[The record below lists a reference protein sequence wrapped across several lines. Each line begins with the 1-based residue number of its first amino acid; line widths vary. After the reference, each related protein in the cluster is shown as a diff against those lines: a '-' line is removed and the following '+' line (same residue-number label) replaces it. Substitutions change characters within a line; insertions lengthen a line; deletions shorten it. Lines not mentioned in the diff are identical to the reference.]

1 MCGIVGAVSR
11 RNIVPVLVQGLQRL
25 EYRGYDSCGLAI
37 HEASALAASPGAAAP
52 DAPGAPAGRGLKRAR
67 STARVAEL
75 LAQVQAEHIASGT
88 GIAHTRWATHGAPA
102 VHNAHPHFSHGPE
115 AGAHSADAPAA
126 PARVA
131 LVHNGIIENHD
142 ELRAHLQARGYVF
155 ASQTDTEVIAH
166 LVDSLYDGD
175 LFAAVLAATRQLTGA
190 FAIAVMHRDEPQR
203 VVGARS
209 GSPLILG
216 VGRGG
221 SDAANPNPEG
231 EHFLASDAMAL
242 AGVTDQIVYLE
253 EGDLVDLQ
261 MGKYWVTD
269 SAGKA
274 VQRPV
279 RTVQAHS
286 GAAELGPYR
295 HYMQKE
301 IFEQPRAIA
310 DTLAGVEA
318 LAPELFE
325 SVNLPPPGQGAH
337 ATFKAIDSV
346 LILACGTSYYSGCA
360 AKYWLEELAGIP
372 TQVEV
377 ASEYRY
383 RTSVPNPRT
392 LVVTISQSGETADTL
407 AALRH
412 AQALGMTHTLTI
424 CNVATSAM
432 VRECKLAYVTRA
444 GVEIGVASTKAFT
457 TQLAGLFLLT
467 LTLAQAK
474 GRLTPEQE
482 AAHLKHMRHL
492 PVALQAVLALE
503 PQIMAWADDF
513 ARMDNALF
521 LGRGL
526 HYPIALEGALK
537 LKEISYIHAEAYPAG
552 ELKHGPLALV
562 TSAMP
567 VVTVAPNDTLLE
579 KLKSN
584 MQEVRARGGVLYV
597 LADADTRIENS
608 DGVHVIRMP
617 EHYGPLSPLLH
628 VVPLQLLAYH
638 TACARGTDVDKPRN
652 LAKSVTVE

>member
-1 MCGIVGAVSR
+1 MCGIVAAVSA
-11 RNIVPVLVQGLQRL
+11 RNIVPILVQGLQRL
-25 EYRGYDSCGLAI
+25 EYRGYDSCGVAVY
-37 HEASALAASPGAAAP
+37 A
-52 DAPGAPAGRGLKRAR
+52 DGLKRAR
-67 STARVAEL
+67 STSRVAEL
-75 LAQVQAEHIASGT
+75 QTQVDADQLASGT

-102 VHNAHPHFSHGPE
+102 VHNAHPHFSHGP
-115 AGAHSADAPAA
+115 GAVGQKPGKI
-126 PARVA
+126 A

-142 ELRAHLQARGYVF
+142 ELRAALQAKGYVF
-155 ASQTDTEVIAH
+155 DSQTDTEVIVH
-166 LVDSLYDGD
+166 LMDSLYDGD
-175 LFAAVLAATRQLTGA
+175 LFEALKAAVAQLHGA
-190 FAIAVMHRDEPQR
+190 YAIAAFCKDEPHR
-203 VVGARS
+203 VVGARA

-216 VGRGG
+216 VGKAD
-221 SDAANPNPEG
+221 SEN
-231 EHFLASDAMAL
+231 FLASDAMAL

-253 EGDLVDLQ
+253 EGDLVDIQL
-261 MGKYWVTD
+261 GKYWVFD
-269 SAGKA
+269 RSHKA
-274 VQRPV
+274 AQRPV
-279 RTVQAHS
+279 KTVLAHS

-310 DTLAGVEA
+310 DTLEGVEGIV
-318 LAPELFE
+318 PELF
-325 SVNLPPPGQGAH
+325 GDGAYRV
-337 ATFKAIDSV
+337 FKDIDSV

-360 AKYWLEELAGIP
+360 AKYWLEDMAGIP

-392 LVVTISQSGETADTL
+392 LVVTITQSGETADTL

-412 AQALGMTHTLTI
+412 AQSLGMHHTLTI

-432 VRECKLAYVTRA
+432 VRECKLAYITRA

-467 LTLAQAK
+467 LALAQSR
-474 GRLTPEQE
+474 GRLSEAQE
-482 AAHLKHMRHL
+482 ATHLKAMRHL
-492 PVALQAVLALE
+492 PAALQAVLALE
-503 PQIMAWADDF
+503 PQLIAWAEDF
-513 ARMDNALF
+513 AKVENALF

-537 LKEISYIHAEAYPAG
+537 LKEITYIHAEAYAAG

-567 VVTVAPNDTLLE
+567 VVTVAPNDALLE

-597 LADADTRIENS
+597 LADADTRIES
-608 DGVHVIRMP
+608 GEGLHVIRMP
-617 EHYGPLSPLLH
+617 EHYGALSPLLH

-638 TACARGTDVDKPRN
+638 TALARGTDVDKPRN

>member
-1 MCGIVGAVSR
+1 MCGIVGAVST

-25 EYRGYDSCGLAI
+25 EYRGYDSCGVAVHQDGELRR
-37 HEASALAASPGAAAP
+37 S
-52 DAPGAPAGRGLKRAR
+52 R

-75 LAQVQAEHIASGT
+75 QAQVDTDGVASGT

-102 VHNAHPHFSHGPE
+102 VHNAHPHFSNG
-115 AGAHSADAPAA
+115 
-126 PARVA
+126 RIA

-142 ELRAHLQARGYVF
+142 ELRAELQAKGYVF
-155 ASQTDTEVIAH
+155 ESQTDTEVIAH
-166 LVDSLYDGD
+166 LVHQLYDGD
-175 LFAAVLAATRQLTGA
+175 LFEAVQQAVARLKGA
-190 FAIAVMHRDEPQR
+190 YAIAVFSRDEPHR
-203 VVGARS
+203 VVGARE

-216 VGRGG
+216 VGTGA
-221 SDAANPNPEG
+221 DEG
-231 EHFLASDAMAL
+231 ATYLASDAMAL
-242 AGVTDQIVYLE
+242 AGVTDRIVYLE
-253 EGDLVDLQ
+253 EGDVVDLQ
-261 MGKYWVTD
+261 LGKHWIVTRQP
-269 SAGKA
+269 GGGFKP
-274 VQRPV
+274 VQREV
-279 RTVQAHS
+279 KTVQAHS

-310 DTLAGVEA
+310 DTLEGVEGIT
-318 LAPELFE
+318 PELFGD
-325 SVNLPPPGQGAH
+325 SAFRVFQD
-337 ATFKAIDSV
+337 IDRV
-346 LILACGTSYYSGCA
+346 LILACGTSYYSGST
-360 AKYWLEELAGIP
+360 AKYWLESIARIP
-372 TQVEV
+372 TSVEI

-383 RTSVPNPRT
+383 RDSVPDPRT

-407 AALRH
+407 AALKH
-412 AQALGMTHTLTI
+412 ARSLGMPHTLTI

-432 VRECKLAYVTRA
+432 VRECELAYITRA
-444 GVEIGVASTKAFT
+444 GVEVGVASTKAFT

-467 LTLAQAK
+467 LALAQVR
-474 GRLTPEQE
+474 GTITPAQE
-482 AAHLKHMRHL
+482 AEHLKAMRHL

-503 PQIMAWADDF
+503 PQVVAWAEAF
-513 ARMDNALF
+513 ARKENALF

-562 TSAMP
+562 TAEMP
-567 VVTVAPNDTLLE
+567 VVTVAPNDALLE

-584 MQEVRARGGVLYV
+584 LQEVRARGGELFVF
-597 LADADTRIENS
+597 ADSDTRIDSGE
-608 DGVHVIRMP
+608 GLHVIRMP
-617 EHYGPLSPLLH
+617 EHYGALSPILH

>member
-1 MCGIVGAVSR
+1 MCGIVGAVST
-11 RNIVPVLVQGLQRL
+11 RNIVPILVQGLQRL
-25 EYRGYDSCGLAI
+25 EYRGYDSCGVAVHANGGI
-37 HEASALAASPGAAAP
+37 Q
-52 DAPGAPAGRGLKRAR
+52 RAR
-67 STARVAEL
+67 SVSRVAEL
-75 LAQVQAEHIASGT
+75 LSQVKEEKLEGAT

-102 VHNAHPHFSHGPE
+102 VHNAHPHFSHGP
-115 AGAHSADAPAA
+115 GTDAAQRPG
-126 PARVA
+126 RVA

-142 ELRAHLQARGYVF
+142 ELRAMLQARGYQF

-166 LVDSLYDGD
+166 LVDSHYEGD
-175 LFAAVLAATRQLTGA
+175 LFDAVKAAVSQLHGA
-190 FAIAVMHRDEPQR
+190 YAIAVFCKDEPYR
-203 VVGARS
+203 VVGARA
-209 GSPLILG
+209 GSPLVLG
-216 VGRGG
+216 VGK
-221 SDAANPNPEG
+221 EG

-242 AGVTDQIVYLE
+242 AGVTDQIAYLE
-253 EGDLVDLQ
+253 EGDVVDLQ
-261 MGKYWVTD
+261 LGKFWVVD
-269 SAGKA
+269 KAHKA
-274 VQRPV
+274 VT
-279 RTVQAHS
+279 RTVKTVQVHS

-310 DTLAGVEA
+310 DTLEGVQGIV
-318 LAPELFE
+318 PELFGDAAYR
-325 SVNLPPPGQGAH
+325 S
-337 ATFKAIDSV
+337 FKEIDSV
-346 LILACGTSYYSGCA
+346 LILACGTSYYSGCT
-360 AKYWLEELAGIP
+360 AKYWLESIAKIP
-372 TQVEV
+372 TQVEI

-383 RTSVPNPRT
+383 RESVPNPRT

-412 AQALGMTHTLTI
+412 AKSLGMEHTLTI

-432 VRECKLAYVTRA
+432 VRECKLAYITRA

-467 LTLAQAK
+467 LALAQSK
-474 GRLTPEQE
+474 GRLSDDEE
-482 AAHLKHMRHL
+482 ATHLKAMRHL
-492 PVALQAVLALE
+492 PAAVQSVLALE
-503 PQIMAWADDF
+503 PAIISWAETF
-513 ARMDNALF
+513 ARKENALF

-562 TSAMP
+562 TDAMP
-567 VVTVAPNDTLLE
+567 VVTVAPNDALLE

-597 LADADTRIENS
+597 LADADTRIES
-608 DGVHVIRMP
+608 QEGIHVIRMP

-638 TACARGTDVDKPRN
+638 TAVALGTDVDKPRN

>member
-1 MCGIVGAVSR
+1 MCGIVAAVSA
-11 RNIVPVLVQGLQRL
+11 RNIVPILVQGLQRL
-25 EYRGYDSCGLAI
+25 EYRGYDSCGVAVY
-37 HEASALAASPGAAAP
+37 A
-52 DAPGAPAGRGLKRAR
+52 DGLKRAR
-67 STARVAEL
+67 STSRVAEL
-75 LAQVQAEHIASGT
+75 QTQVDADHLASGT

-102 VHNAHPHFSHGPE
+102 VHNAHPHFSHGP
-115 AGAHSADAPAA
+115 GKI
-126 PARVA
+126 A

-142 ELRAHLQARGYVF
+142 ELRAALQAKGYVF
-155 ASQTDTEVIAH
+155 DSQTDTEVIVH
-166 LVDSLYDGD
+166 LMDSLYDGD
-175 LFAAVLAATRQLTGA
+175 LFDALKAAVAQLHGA
-190 FAIAVMHRDEPQR
+190 YAIAAFCKDEPHR
-203 VVGARS
+203 VVGARA

-216 VGRGG
+216 VGKAD
-221 SDAANPNPEG
+221 SEN
-231 EHFLASDAMAL
+231 FLASDAMAL

-253 EGDLVDLQ
+253 EGDLVDIQL
-261 MGKYWVTD
+261 GKYWVFD
-269 SAGKA
+269 RSHKA
-274 VQRPV
+274 AQRPV
-279 RTVQAHS
+279 KTVHAHS

-310 DTLAGVEA
+310 DTLEGVEGIV
-318 LAPELFE
+318 PELF
-325 SVNLPPPGQGAH
+325 GDGAYRV
-337 ATFKAIDSV
+337 FKDIDSV

-360 AKYWLEELAGIP
+360 AKYWLEDMAGIP

-392 LVVTISQSGETADTL
+392 LVVTITQSGETADTL

-412 AQALGMTHTLTI
+412 AQSLGMQQTLTI

-432 VRECKLAYVTRA
+432 VRECKLAYITRA

-467 LTLAQAK
+467 LALAQSR
-474 GRLTPEQE
+474 GRLSDAQE
-482 AAHLKHMRHL
+482 ASHLKAMRHL
-492 PVALQAVLALE
+492 PAALQAVLALE
-503 PQIMAWADDF
+503 PQLIAWAEDF
-513 ARMDNALF
+513 AKVENALF

-537 LKEISYIHAEAYPAG
+537 LKEITYIHAEAYAAG

-567 VVTVAPNDTLLE
+567 VVTVAPNDALLE

-597 LADADTRIENS
+597 LADADTRIES
-608 DGVHVIRMP
+608 GEGLHVIRMP
-617 EHYGPLSPLLH
+617 EHYGALSPLLH

-638 TACARGTDVDKPRN
+638 TALARGTDVDKPRN